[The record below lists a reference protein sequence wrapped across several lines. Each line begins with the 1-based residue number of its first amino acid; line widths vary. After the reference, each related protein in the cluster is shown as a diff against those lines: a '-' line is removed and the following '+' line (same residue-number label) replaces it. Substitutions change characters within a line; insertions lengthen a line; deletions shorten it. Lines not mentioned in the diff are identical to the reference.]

1 MTTFETIRLDID
13 AAGVARLTLARADV
27 HNALNPTM
35 FAEIDQA
42 LDLIEANPAVRVV
55 VLSGDGE
62 NFCAGGDFRWQ
73 QSQGDQDRASRIRS
87 GVPLAKILAR
97 LDTFGRPIIG
107 RIEQPH
113 IELDMRAVIFGQLVA
128 NRRDVVEGG
137 DRGRHVDGRHK
148 PQAAAADR

>member
-1 MTTFETIRLDID
+1 MTNFETIRLDID

-62 NFCAGGDFRWQ
+62 NFCAGGA
-73 QSQGDQDRASRIRS
+73 SAHAAGSPPGSAISRAD
-87 GVPLAKILAR
+87 VP
-97 LDTFGRPIIG
+97 
-107 RIEQPH
+107 
-113 IELDMRAVIFGQLVA
+113 
-128 NRRDVVEGG
+128 
-137 DRGRHVDGRHK
+137 K
-148 PQAAAADR
+148 PT